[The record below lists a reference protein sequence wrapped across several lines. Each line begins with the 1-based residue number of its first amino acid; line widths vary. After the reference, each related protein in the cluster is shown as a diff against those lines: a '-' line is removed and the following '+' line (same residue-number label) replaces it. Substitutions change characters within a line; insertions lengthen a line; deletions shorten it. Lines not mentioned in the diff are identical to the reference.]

1 MQITPEEF
9 MEACRRRGDPVTEED
24 ARNFMAAGMRQPLAL
39 HTSTCESLLQIPMVT
54 AVWTSSSS

>member
-1 MQITPEEF
+1 